1 MTEYAERSPIEL
13 GEYYTTHIM
22 AMTAEELH
30 DKSSIAA
37 ELAYR
42 DKYIAELEEAIY
54 EWREERDS
62 VREEREQLK
71 AENQRLRN
79 ALETAWERMDRARK
93 ILTDGKPSKHN
104 NWGMLDTTLDRQALE
119 KKI

>member
-22 AMTAEELH
+22 AMTAEKLH

-71 AENQRLRN
+71 AENQRLRDACKQVEEWWLRDEMN
-79 ALETAWERMDRARK
+79 SSGYGAPACLFAV
-93 ILTDGKPSKHN
+93 
-104 NWGMLDTTLDRQALE
+104 RQALE

>member
-1 MTEYAERSPIEL
+1 MTEYAERSPREL

-42 DKYIAELEEAIY
+42 DKYIAELE
-54 EWREERDS
+54 
-62 VREEREQLK
+62 
-71 AENQRLRN
+71 AENRRLQDDIN
-79 ALETAWERMDRARK
+79 YWKEK
-93 ILTDGKPSKHN
+93 YKN
-104 NWGMLDTTLDRQALE
+104 NFCGGYKCM
-119 KKI
+119 